1 MFMYKYRNNLKLF
14 VFWGIICL
22 LANVL
27 CTAAASYD
35 GDQGYWAGW
44 VQQLV
49 DKGFGGF
56 DGNYPPLY
64 VIWLWVVA
72 QVHSLFGIAIGKTFF
87 LKFICLWPIFF
98 SHLFLVDWLCRIAE
112 KFNYPKWKKH
122 LLLAFIALNPALL
135 LDGPVW
141 GQVDLFP
148 VVIAALAI
156 YCVCRPRY
164 IFLASMLY
172 VLALLSKF
180 QMIAFLPIFGGLFIR
195 NWRTSWK
202 GLPLAV
208 VGAALVLL
216 PFIVGGN
223 LGPMLS
229 RAYIDTMSQ
238 YAYATY
244 NAANLW
250 MLLAGNVAPDNVPLW
265 GFSADGAGALL
276 KPIVLGKILFVIVSV
291 FTLVK
296 SILCKNMR
304 TAYALCA
311 LNGLAFFVLLP
322 GMHERYLT
330 YAVPMAICWLMWDAR
345 RGGIPCLLITL
356 VSALNVNMINSFRGS
371 DVWTM
376 ISVLGCIAFVVSL
389 FVIAMPKITNK
400 IVCKLGNVSVP
411 SWIPYVVLTAIL
423 LTEGS
428 VLAYRSRPVLVPTG
442 DNIVLLTNLN
452 WIKSE
457 QSYKTPRINKSVD
470 EHELIAGNR
479 IFKYGIGSHA
489 ASEIVMELPENA
501 DSLFVGAGIDAECH
515 SEGSA
520 IFIIKVDEKTVWQ
533 TGLMRGQGGVE
544 FAKLSVQGA
553 SKIELVTDPSGSNS
567 CDHTDWLNG
576 YIKLK

>member
-1 MFMYKYRNNLKLF
+1 MYKYRNNLKLF
-14 VFWGIICL
+14 LFWGIVCL
-22 LANVL
+22 LANVI
-27 CTAAASYD
+27 CTAGAAYD

-44 VQQLV
+44 VQQLM
-49 DKGFGGF
+49 DRGFGGF
-56 DGNYPPLY
+56 TGNYPPFY
-64 VIWLWVVA
+64 VLWLWVVA
-72 QVHSLFGIAIGKTFF
+72 KVHFVFDIAVGKTFF

-98 SHLFLVDWLCRIAE
+98 SHLFLVDWLCRLTE
-112 KFNYPKWKKH
+112 KFNYPQWKKH
-122 LLLAFIALNPALL
+122 LLLAFVALNPALL
-135 LDGPVW
+135 LDGPIW

-156 YCVCRPRY
+156 YCVSRPRY

-195 NWRTSWK
+195 NWKTSWK

-208 VGAALVLL
+208 LGAALVLL

-223 LGPMLS
+223 LSPMLS
-229 RAYIDTMSQ
+229 RAYVQTMSQ

-250 MLLAGNVAPDNVPLW
+250 FVLVGNVAPDNVPMW
-265 GFSADGAGALL
+265 GVSADGLGFLL

-296 SILCKNMR
+296 SILCKNLR
-304 TAYALCA
+304 TAFALSA

-330 YAVPMAICWLMWDAR
+330 YAVPMALCWFVLDMR

-371 DVWTM
+371 DVWM
-376 ISVLGCIAFVVSL
+376 FISVMACIALVLSI
-389 FVIAMPKITNK
+389 FVIALPGITSK
-400 IVCKLGNVSVP
+400 IVCAFGRLTLP
-411 SWIPYVVLTAIL
+411 SWVPYALLGAIVLV
-423 LTEGS
+423 EGGYF
-428 VLAYRSRPVLVPTG
+428 AYRSRPVLPPVG
-442 DNIVLLTNLN
+442 ENVVLLTDLKWVNT
-452 WIKSE
+452 E
-457 QSYKTPRINKSVD
+457 QSYKNPKINKSVD
-470 EHELIAGNR
+470 DHQLISGNR
-479 IFKYGIGSHA
+479 IYKYGIGAHA
-489 ASEIVMELPENA
+489 ASDIVMELPQNA
-501 DSLFVGAGIDAECH
+501 DTLFVVAGIDAECYD
-515 SEGSA
+515 EGSA
-520 IFIIKVDEKTVWQ
+520 YFIIKVDNKPVWRSS
-533 TGLMRGQGGVE
+533 LLRGRGVTE
-544 FAKLSVQGA
+544 TAVIPLQDAGRL
-553 SKIELVTDPSGSNS
+553 ELVTDPNGSNS

>member
-14 VFWGIICL
+14 IFWGVICL
-22 LANVL
+22 FANVI
-27 CTAAASYD
+27 CTAANSYD

-44 VQQLV
+44 VQQLM

-64 VIWLWVVA
+64 VLWLWVVA
-72 QVHSLFGIAIGKTFF
+72 KVHYLFGVAVGKTFF

-112 KFNYPKWKKH
+112 KFNYPQWKKH
-122 LLLAFIALNPALL
+122 LLLAFVALNPALL

-156 YCVCRPRY
+156 YCISRPRY

-208 VGAALVLL
+208 VGGALVFL

-223 LGPMLS
+223 LLPMLN
-229 RAYIDTMSQ
+229 RAYVMTMSQ

-244 NAANLW
+244 NAANIW
-250 MLLAGNVAPDNVPLW
+250 ILLAGNVAPDNVPIW
-265 GFSADGAGALL
+265 GVSADGIGFLL
-276 KPIVLGKILFVIVSV
+276 KPIVLGKILFVIISV
-291 FTLVK
+291 FALVK
-296 SILCKNMR
+296 SILCKNVR
-304 TAYALCA
+304 TAFALSS

-322 GMHERYLT
+322 GMHERYLL
-330 YAVPMAICWLMWDAR
+330 YAVPMALCWIMWDMR
-345 RGGIPCLLITL
+345 RGGIPSLLITL
-356 VSALNVNMINSFRGS
+356 VAALNVNLINSFRGS

-376 ISVLGCIAFVVSL
+376 VSVAGCIALLLSL
-389 FVIAMPKITNK
+389 FVIATPKFANK
-400 IVCKLGNVSVP
+400 MVRWLSGVSFP
-411 SWIPYVVLTAIL
+411 SWMPYALLSAIVLF
-423 LTEGS
+423 EGG

-442 DNIVLLTNLN
+442 ENIVLLTDLE
-452 WIKSE
+452 WTKSE
-457 QSYKTPRINKSVD
+457 QSYKTPNKNKSVD
-470 EHELIAGNR
+470 DHELIAGNR
-479 IFKYGIGSHA
+479 IYKYGIGAHA
-489 ASEIVMELPENA
+489 ESKIVMTLPENA

-515 SEGSA
+515 EEGSA
-520 IFIIKVDEKTVWQ
+520 IFIIKVDGKHVWQ
-533 TGLMRGQGGVE
+533 SGVLRGRSGIE
-544 FAKLSVQGA
+544 FAALSVQGA
-553 SKIELVTDPSGSNS
+553 SKLELVTDPNGPNN

-576 YIKLK
+576 YIKLQ